1 MPAAE
6 GSTTPLERLRAIGRY
21 DLFNSGLRREL
32 NELCAR
38 TAKALGMPASGVVL
52 VLDSAQYAVGQHG
65 VTGLMSEV
73 SGTPVEW
80 SFCQY
85 PVASGQPYA
94 VDDATRNAAHEDSP
108 MVTRDGV
115 RSYLGVPLHSPDGA
129 VIGSHCVTGSKPH
142 HFSEAEV
149 ARLQQLAD
157 EVMKVLSR
165 YRK

>member
-1 MPAAE
+1 MSVDESPT
-6 GSTTPLERLRAIGRY
+6 SPLVRLRAIGRY
-21 DLFNSGLRREL
+21 DLFNSDLRREL
-32 NELCAR
+32 NDLCAR

-65 VTGLMSEV
+65 MSGLMSEV

-94 VDDATRNAAHEDSP
+94 VDDATRNPSHEDSP
-108 MVTRDGV
+108 IVTRDGV
-115 RSYLGVPLHSPDGA
+115 RSYLGVPLRSPDGA
-129 VIGSHCVTGSKPH
+129 VIGSHCVTGGRPH

-157 EVMKVLSR
+157 DVMDVLNR